1 VLIHG
6 YPLDGNSWER
16 QEHVLLDAVRDE
28 QLIADLTVIE
38 VPDGPH
44 NIGWTFPD
52 QVNPALLEFLSR

>member
-1 VLIHG
+1 MPFVTVGTGNGADIEIHYNDHGTGKPIVL
-6 YPLDGNSWER
+6 
-16 QEHVLLDAVRDE
+16 
-28 QLIADLTVIE
+28 IE